1 MVAGLRLFVS
11 NDLPDAQS
19 KKQLGLFGMRPEGV
33 TAKEVAEI
41 SPILSF
47 SYQARKCAGS
57 MCQFGTPTVR
67 ADERSNTDHQRG
79 FLPLLGGIGIL
90 KRLIQHKKFEE
101 GLSDIHKS
109 VC

>member
-1 MVAGLRLFVS
+1 
-11 NDLPDAQS
+11 
-19 KKQLGLFGMRPEGV
+19 
-33 TAKEVAEI
+33 
-41 SPILSF
+41 
-47 SYQARKCAGS
+47 

-67 ADERSNTDHQRG
+67 ADKRSNTDHQRG
-79 FLPLLGGIGIL
+79 FLSLLGGTEIL